1 MSLQRRVEK
10 REPED
15 PKRRRKKGGAPGS
28 EGKGGAPP
36 RPAHGVL
43 DSLQSQPGES
53 EMASRTRAPAATWAV
68 SSQSSHPQAG
78 QSLQTAAA
86 VPRLSAG
93 GGWGGS
99 VSAQEEAQLLAP
111 LSLLSPTG
119 VLSSPWHGTAEAT
132 PIVQFYSRPPGSTFC
147 GFGAGSVHSRT
158 WARMAQ
164 R

>member
-1 MSLQRRVEK
+1 MSLQRRVK

-15 PKRRRKKGGAPGS
+15 PKRWRKKRGAPGS

-36 RPAHGVL
+36 RPAHGML
-43 DSLQSQPGES
+43 DSLQFQPGEF

-93 GGWGGS
+93 RGWGGS
-99 VSAQEEAQLLAP
+99 VSAQEEAQLLSP
-111 LSLLSPTG
+111 LSLLSPTD
-119 VLSSPWHGTAEAT
+119 VLSSPWQGTVEAT
-132 PIVQFYSRPPGSTFC
+132 PIVQFYSRPPHPTPLHPLRFRGWIC
-147 GFGAGSVHSRT
+147 I
-158 WARMAQ
+158 Q
-164 R
+164 